1 MRSQATT
8 HSHESDS
15 NRHQLEQF
23 IKWWCAVNPL
33 ATQLAREARRGGLS
47 VNDMI
52 AAFNELNDNTHE
64 RTIREHVELVA
75 ERLANGTKGTYKAY
89 LERLVDMFGD
99 SRVVDITVT
108 DLHAF
113 TKDVINSRV
122 KRRNSNDGR
131 LPENCVGALRCVFS
145 SAVDEGLRSDNPAL
159 KIEKPRRV
167 AKEPRR
173 ALTRAEIIE
182 LVNVTRRDSN
192 DADLDVLIM
201 RFVLETGCRRE
212 GVLNLTDDDIDV
224 NNNQVR
230 LNEKGGVV
238 RWQPVTAELVVEL
251 LAHMNSRPTD
261 RGVNK
266 VFRNQLQGKQAFHR
280 PVTRKRIEA
289 LTAVW
294 SQALP
299 WVQQQG
305 VSLHWLRH
313 TTITNIDR
321 LAGPSVAQG
330 FAGHQPSSVTGRYTV
345 ARPHE
350 IQEAFDIYVGLEP
363 SDSDQHVLPLCVFR
377 RNYDRAEVEN
387 TSETGCTEPETV
399 RNSLHGRNTDSVSIT
414 KCSVQANTL

>member
-1 MRSQATT
+1 M
-8 HSHESDS
+8 
-15 NRHQLEQF
+15 L
-23 IKWWCAVNPL
+23 NPL

-52 AAFNELNDNTHE
+52 AAFNELNDSTHE
-64 RTIREHVELVA
+64 RIIREHVELVV

-122 KRRNSNDGR
+122 KRRNSNDDR
-131 LPENCVGALRCVFS
+131 LPENCVGALRCIFS

-212 GVLNLTDDDIDV
+212 GVLNLTEEDIDV

-230 LNEKGGVV
+230 LSEKGGVV
-238 RWQPVTAELVVEL
+238 RWQPVTAELIVEL
-251 LAHMNSRPTD
+251 LAHVNSRQTD
-261 RGVNK
+261 RSVNK
-266 VFRNQLQGKQAFHR
+266 VFRNQLQGKQTLHR
-280 PVTRKRIEA
+280 PITRKRIEG

-294 SQALP
+294 SQALS

-313 TTITNIDR
+313 TAITNVDR

-350 IQEAFDIYVGLEP
+350 IQEAFDTYVGLNP
-363 SDSDQHVLPLCVFR
+363 SDADEYVLPLDVFR
-377 RNYDRAEVEN
+377 DIEEQTAVGKGVA
-387 TSETGCTEPETV
+387 TGCTEPKSG
-399 RNSLHGRNTDSVSIT
+399 RNRLHGRIIDSVSVT
-414 KCSVQANTL
+414 KCSVQASTLQNPSSQHVFVEKPPS